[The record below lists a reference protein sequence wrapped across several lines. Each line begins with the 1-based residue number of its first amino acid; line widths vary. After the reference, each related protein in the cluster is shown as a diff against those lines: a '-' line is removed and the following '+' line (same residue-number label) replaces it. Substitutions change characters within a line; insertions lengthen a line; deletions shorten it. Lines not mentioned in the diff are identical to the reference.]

1 MMGKLESNDEIPLFH
16 VSGASGKQI
25 LGPRARGF
33 LICPSSKLLSF
44 PAGVYWEESGAAPA

>member
-1 MMGKLESNDEIPLFH
+1 MGKLESNDEIPLFH